1 MAHGLN
7 VKDMSI
13 ATVIPWLLGFL
24 GLALGGFISDFVF
37 KKTGRMMFS
46 RKVVLV
52 TCLLACAA
60 CIAFAGIVKTLYPA
74 VILVAL
80 AVFFLYLTGAIYWAI
95 IQDTVPAARVGGVS
109 GFMHFL
115 ANTSG
120 IIGPTL
126 TGFLVQSTGS
136 FTSAFLLAGL
146 LTVIGAVCVARYV
159 KPLSAA
165 DSGNSQ
171 AQSPQPISALS
182 QQ

>member
-1 MAHGLN
+1 M
-7 VKDMSI
+7 
-13 ATVIPWLLGFL
+13 
-24 GLALGGFISDFVF
+24 
-37 KKTGRMMFS
+37 
-46 RKVVLV
+46 
-52 TCLLACAA
+52 
-60 CIAFAGIVKTLYPA
+60 VKTLYPA

-126 TGFLVQSTGS
+126 TGFLVQFTGS

-159 KPLSAA
+159 KPLSPA
-165 DSGNSQ
+165 DTGANSPLHG
-171 AQSPQPISALS
+171 AQPASVLS
-182 QQ
+182 RP

>member
-1 MAHGLN
+1 
-7 VKDMSI
+7 
-13 ATVIPWLLGFL
+13 
-24 GLALGGFISDFVF
+24 
-37 KKTGRMMFS
+37 
-46 RKVVLV
+46 
-52 TCLLACAA
+52 LACAG
-60 CIAFAGIVKTLYPA
+60 CIGVAGVVKTLYPA

-126 TGFLVQSTGS
+126 TGFIVQFTGS

-146 LTVIGAVCVARYV
+146 LTIIGALCVARYV
-159 KPLSAA
+159 KPLAVAGVAPQA
-165 DSGNSQ
+165 DAGG
-171 AQSPQPISALS
+171 QPRPALDHP
-182 QQ
+182 

>member
-1 MAHGLN
+1 
-7 VKDMSI
+7 
-13 ATVIPWLLGFL
+13 
-24 GLALGGFISDFVF
+24 
-37 KKTGRMMFS
+37 MFS

-52 TCLLACAA
+52 TCLLACAV
-60 CIAFAGIVKTLYPA
+60 CIGFAGIVKTLYPA
-74 VILVAL
+74 VALVAL

-126 TGFLVQSTGS
+126 TGFLVQFTGS

-146 LTVIGAVCVARYV
+146 LTIIGAVCVARYV
-159 KPLSAA
+159 RPLPVTDVAVPPT
-165 DSGNSQ
+165 DTVV
-171 AQSPQPISALS
+171 PRPALS
-182 QQ
+182 QP